1 MVGMASGTDGPSG
14 LDATSSSLELALDQ
28 AIARRFAGSSERG
41 GKKRRNTP
49 VQNFA
54 VGAHAEAHTPTENL
68 RGQSSTALAVPSR
81 ETSLMRP
88 PPRLCWRGI
97 EVSDEFQQYAARV
110 ARGEDLEPYRGP
122 VLSRPSAEFPWSVAP
137 ERQLLPPE
145 RLSLAPVRP
154 SFAPVS
160 MAIGASPVSERT
172 VYPERG
178 RALKTTL
185 WLVGA
190 VSSIVA
196 ALGVGAGA
204 TNTDGSEFDDLAS
217 GAGKLAREPAP
228 AAAAA
233 PTEGLA
239 SSLDDAADLERS
251 IGERQLASL
260 AAANAKADADAKLD
274 ASSKATPTPAR
285 ALAPS
290 VLASPLAARPLPA
303 ASRLPATASA
313 PPSSARP
320 LTSPPASSASRLA
333 IPPAGPAPS
342 SGDYTHG
349 GVVTTARPAGGRDA
363 LTAGNGGSLF
373 SDRPSF

>member
-1 MVGMASGTDGPSG
+1 MASGTDGPNG
-14 LDATSSSLELALDQ
+14 LDATSSLELALDQ

-54 VGAHAEAHTPTENL
+54 VGANAEAHTPTENL

-88 PPRLCWRGI
+88 PARLRWRGI

-137 ERQLLPPE
+137 PERQLLPPE

-160 MAIGASPVSERT
+160 MAIGASPVSEPT

-178 RALKTTL
+178 RALKTAL
-185 WLVGA
+185 WLAGA

-196 ALGVGAGA
+196 AVGVGAGA

-217 GAGKLAREPAP
+217 GVGKLAGEPAP

-260 AAANAKADADAKLD
+260 AATNAKADADAKLD
-274 ASSKATPTPAR
+274 ASSKATPTPTR
-285 ALAPS
+285 ALVSS

-303 ASRLPATASA
+303 ASRPPATASA

-320 LTSPPASSASRLA
+320 LTSPPASSASRLN
-333 IPPAGPAPS
+333 IPPAGPAPA
-342 SGDYTHG
+342 SGDYTRG
-349 GVVTTARPAGGRDA
+349 GVVTTARPTAGRDA
-363 LTAGNGGSLF
+363 LASGNGGSLF

>member
-1 MVGMASGTDGPSG
+1 MVDMASGTDGPSG
-14 LDATSSSLELALDQ
+14 LDATSSLELALDM
-28 AIARRFAGSSERG
+28 AIARRFSGAPERG

-54 VGAHAEAHTPTENL
+54 AGSNAQAHTPTDKLVE
-68 RGQSSTALAVPSR
+68 RPCTALAVPSR

-88 PPRLCWRGI
+88 PARLRWKGI
-97 EVSDEFQQYAARV
+97 EVTDEFQEYAARV
-110 ARGEDLEPYRGP
+110 ARGEELAPYRGP
-122 VLSRPSAEFPWSVAP
+122 VLSRPSTEFPWSVAPP

-145 RLSLAPVRP
+145 RVSLAPVRP

-160 MAIGASPVSERT
+160 MAIGAPSFSEPT

-178 RALKTTL
+178 RALKTAL
-185 WLVGA
+185 WLAGA

-204 TNTDGSEFDDLAS
+204 TNTDASEFDDLAS
-217 GAGKLAREPAP
+217 GVSKLAREPAP

-233 PTEGLA
+233 PAEGLA
-239 SSLDDAADLERS
+239 SSLDDAADLERG

-260 AAANAKADADAKLD
+260 AAANAKADAKLD
-274 ASSKATPTPAR
+274 ASAKAAPPPAR
-285 ALAPS
+285 SLTPSAL
-290 VLASPLAARPLPA
+290 LSPLTARPLPA

-313 PPSSARP
+313 PLSSARP
-320 LTSPPASSASRLA
+320 LTSPLASSASRLS

-342 SGDYTHG
+342 SGDYTRG